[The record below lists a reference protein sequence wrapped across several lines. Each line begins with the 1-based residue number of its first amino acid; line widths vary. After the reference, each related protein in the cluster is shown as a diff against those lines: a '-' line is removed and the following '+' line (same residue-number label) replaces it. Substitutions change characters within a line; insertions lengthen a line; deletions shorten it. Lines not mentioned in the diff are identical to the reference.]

1 MSLATVDIAP
11 LADAGE
17 PAPVLLTVEEAARC
31 LRVGRTTCYALI
43 RAGELESLT
52 IGGLRR
58 VPADAD
64 ALRRLA
70 RQDER
75 RRRHALRSG
84 SAEQLAGKPLSRRS
98 VA

>member
-1 MSLATVDIAP
+1 MSLATVEIAP

-43 RAGELESLT
+43 RTGELESLT

-58 VPADAD
+58 VPADAP
-64 ALRRLA
+64 AAYLA
-70 RQDER
+70 RRRAER
-75 RRRHALRSG
+75 RA
-84 SAEQLAGKPLSRRS
+84 A
-98 VA
+98 

>member
-1 MSLATVDIAP
+1 MNLATVDIAP

-58 VPADAD
+58 VPADAP
-64 ALRRLA
+64 AAYLA
-70 RQDER
+70 RR
-75 RRRHALRSG
+75 R
-84 SAEQLAGKPLSRRS
+84 AEQRA
-98 VA
+98 A